1 MKYNQYSFETIKK
14 LINIGKKYANK
25 YNDINELIYNTDYD
39 NSQLEF
45 IAIGF
50 ENPDFEPEIKEFYR
64 IGEPITNEYGCYKP
78 SYNFAEER
86 YENGV
91 SVVTTAWL
99 CSMKSVFFNT
109 TDEKI
114 AKVGVYKLT
123 GFALPSVGGDD
134 ELLIMPLDWAEKTR
148 IRTRAGLE
156 KVVKKVGM

>member
-1 MKYNQYSFETIKK
+1 MEYNQYSFETIKK
-14 LINIGKKYANK
+14 LINIGKKYASK
-25 YNDINELIYNTDYD
+25 YNDIDELMYD
-39 NSQLEF
+39 NDYEINQLEF

-64 IGEPITNEYGCYKP
+64 IGEPITNEYGCYKS

-114 AKVGVYKLT
+114 AKSGVYKLT
-123 GFALPSVGGDD
+123 GFALPCAGGDD
-134 ELLIMPLDWAEKTR
+134 ELLIVPLDWAEKTR
-148 IRTRAGLE
+148 IRTRAGLG
-156 KVVKKVGM
+156 KAVKKVGM